1 MLGCQYHLNT
11 CFKHFIF
18 FVDKYNLV
26 DSKEL
31 APLAELIQKFKERRN
46 ESANGLQEKI

>member
-18 FVDKYNLV
+18 FIDRFNLV
-26 DSKEL
+26 DQKEL

-46 ESANGLQEKI
+46 EALNGVTNI